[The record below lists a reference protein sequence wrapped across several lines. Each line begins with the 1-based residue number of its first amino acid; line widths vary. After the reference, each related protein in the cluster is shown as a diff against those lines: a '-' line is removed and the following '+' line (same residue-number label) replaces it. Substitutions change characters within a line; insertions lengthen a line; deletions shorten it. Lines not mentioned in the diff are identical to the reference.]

1 MYDLIFKIVIF
12 GDAGVGKTSLLNRF
26 MTDVFE
32 PDPDRTIGVD
42 FESKVLELDGKEI
55 KLLIGDFAAEE
66 RYRFIFPHY
75 IYGAVG
81 GILLFDLTNY
91 YSFSH
96 IIDWISVIKRT
107 NQRFPILLLGNKYDL
122 YDSREVSW
130 EEGVEVAESIGL
142 DGFGECSSKTGD
154 NVEEAFIGLTKLI
167 INQMI
172 INKPKKQS
180 IRVQ

>member
-32 PDPDRTIGVD
+32 PDPSRTIGVD
-42 FESKVLELDGKEI
+42 YESKVLEVYEKEI

-66 RYRFIFPHY
+66 RYRFMFPHY

-81 GILLFDLTNY
+81 GILMYDLTNY
-91 YSFSH
+91 SSFCH

-107 NQRFPILLLGNKYDL
+107 KQQFPILLLGSKYDL
-122 YDSREVSW
+122 YDSRKVPW
-130 EEGVEVAESIGL
+130 DEGLEVAESIGL
-142 DGFGECSSKTGD
+142 KGFGECSSKTGE
-154 NVEEAFIGLTKLI
+154 NVKESFIGLTKLI
-167 INQMI
+167 INKTEI
-172 INKPKKQS
+172 CKPQIQS
-180 IRVQ
+180 IRVS